1 MQRQARHRGSFIND
15 TLSLVWYLFTE
26 QIPCNPH
33 SYICILGNLLPLGA
47 DVILERS
54 PAPAGTLAQPPTAT
68 ATHSWPINVLG
79 TCTHACIVLGLGAIG
94 PMMMIMP
101 IVSDFKRKFVIVN
114 AK

>member
-54 PAPAGTLAQPPTAT
+54 PGWHARPTT
-68 ATHSWPINVLG
+68 DRDRHSLM
-79 TCTHACIVLGLGAIG
+79 AY
-94 PMMMIMP
+94 
-101 IVSDFKRKFVIVN
+101 KRARYVHSRVHRTWARGYWSN
-114 AK
+114 DDDAHC